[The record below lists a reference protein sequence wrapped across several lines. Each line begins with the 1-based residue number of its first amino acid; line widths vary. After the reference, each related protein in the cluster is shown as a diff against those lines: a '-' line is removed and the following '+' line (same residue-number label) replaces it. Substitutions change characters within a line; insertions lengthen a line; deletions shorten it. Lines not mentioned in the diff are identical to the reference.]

1 MNKAKLIKRAEQVES
16 LKPKQKKSQP
26 SVLRTTVTTV
36 MDWVQDSRR
45 ATEKNNALSARRKF
59 EALFS

>member
-1 MNKAKLIKRAEQVES
+1 MNKVKLIKRVEQVES
-16 LKPKQKKSQP
+16 SKPKPKKSQP

-45 ATEKNNALSARRKF
+45 AAEKNNALSARRKF

>member
-1 MNKAKLIKRAEQVES
+1 MNKAKLIKRIDQVETS
-16 LKPKQKKSQP
+16 KPKRKNAQP

-45 ATEKNNALSARRKF
+45 AAEKNNALNARRKF
-59 EALFS
+59 DALFN